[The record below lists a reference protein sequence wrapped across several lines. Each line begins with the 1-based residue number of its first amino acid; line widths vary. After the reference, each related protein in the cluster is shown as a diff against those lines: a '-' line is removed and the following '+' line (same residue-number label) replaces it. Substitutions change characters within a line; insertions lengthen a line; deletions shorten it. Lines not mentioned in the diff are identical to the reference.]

1 MTTIDTD
8 DEKKKKDPDHEGGE
22 DLPRPDPG
30 YGEAE
35 PFMVNEPT
43 VEYGARVI
51 SMAEYLEREAA
62 SPEKHEY
69 YKGEV
74 FAMAGAKM
82 VHNIIS
88 TNLLTSL
95 GRLLKGSKCRP
106 FNSDQR
112 IHIPRNTLFTYPDLS
127 IVCGKPETLD
137 GDDWNLLNPCVLVE
151 VLSPSTHRY
160 DRGAKFK
167 LYRDIP
173 TLKEYVLV
181 DSGKVHA
188 EIFSLRGYGYWEP
201 RQYQET
207 DTELYLET
215 LGLTIPFTEIYE
227 GSGLMS

>member
-1 MTTIDTD
+1 MTTIDID
-8 DEKKKKDPDHEGGE
+8 DEK

-30 YGEAE
+30 DGEEE
-35 PFMVNEPT
+35 PFMVHEPT
-43 VEYGARVI
+43 VAYGVRVI

-82 VHNIIS
+82 IHNIIS

-137 GDDWNLLNPCVLVE
+137 GDEWNLLNPCVLVE
-151 VLSPSTHRY
+151 VLSPSTRRY
-160 DRGAKFK
+160 DRGAKFR

-173 TLKEYVLV
+173 TLSEYILI
-181 DSGKVHA
+181 DSAKVRA
-188 EIFSLRGYGYWEP
+188 EIFSLREYGQWEP
-201 RQYQET
+201 RQYEET
-207 DTELYLET
+207 DTGMCLET
-215 LGLTIPFTEIYE
+215 LRLTIPFAEIYE
-227 GSGLMS
+227 GSGLMP